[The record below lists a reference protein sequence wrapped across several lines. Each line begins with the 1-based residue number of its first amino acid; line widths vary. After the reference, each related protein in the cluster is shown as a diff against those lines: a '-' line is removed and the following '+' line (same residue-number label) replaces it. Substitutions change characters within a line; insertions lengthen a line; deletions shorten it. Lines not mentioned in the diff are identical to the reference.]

1 MWETQISV
9 LILCER
15 DDRHRC
21 ATIERMIPGERFE
34 VSVDGAVLA
43 GERWSDGE
51 PPIVLCHAGV
61 ADRRSW
67 RALAPLL
74 ADVGGVVALD
84 RRGFGET
91 PPAREPFSH
100 AADLVAALAALDAGP
115 AWLVGSSMGG
125 GVALDAALEA
135 PERVAGLVLF
145 ATAVSG
151 QPDADDALDPDT
163 ERIDA
168 ALGATE
174 DPDEI
179 NRLEAWL
186 WLDGP
191 TVPEGRVQGPER
203 ELVEAMNAI
212 VIAHER
218 DEVSDGASGV
228 DAWSRLGELQV
239 PVTVAW
245 GALDVPQIIV
255 ESAMAAAQIPGAQAV
270 VIEDA
275 AHLPYLERPAEAA
288 AVVRAALSRA

>member
-1 MWETQISV
+1 VWETQISV

-67 RALAPLL
+67 RTLAPLL
-74 ADVGGVVALD
+74 TDLGGVVALD

-91 PPAREPFSH
+91 PPAGEPFSH

-145 ATAVSG
+145 AAAVSG

-163 ERIDA
+163 EPIDA

-255 ESAMAAAQIPGAQAV
+255 ECAMAAAQIPGAQTV